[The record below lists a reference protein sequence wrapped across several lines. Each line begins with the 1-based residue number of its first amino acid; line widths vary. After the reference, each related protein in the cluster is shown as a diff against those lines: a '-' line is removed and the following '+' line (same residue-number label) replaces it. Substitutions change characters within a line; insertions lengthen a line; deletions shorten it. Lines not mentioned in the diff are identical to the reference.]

1 MEFDVVIVGAGPA
14 GLSAACRLKQKA
26 AEAGKEISVCVVE
39 KGSEV
44 GAHILSGAV
53 FEPRALNELF
63 PDWKE
68 LGAPLNTPVTRD
80 DIFVLKNAENAQ
92 KIPDFFVPKTMHNE
106 GNYIISLGNLC
117 RWLAQQAENLG
128 VEIYPGFA
136 AQEAL
141 IDEQAWC
148 AGSSPVIWASTA
160 KAIRKKACTPQ
171 AWNCVASTRCSPK
184 AAVATSASN

>member
-1 MEFDVVIVGAGPA
+1 
-14 GLSAACRLKQKA
+14 
-26 AEAGKEISVCVVE
+26 
-39 KGSEV
+39 
-44 GAHILSGAV
+44 
-53 FEPRALNELF
+53 
-63 PDWKE
+63 
-68 LGAPLNTPVTRD
+68 
-80 DIFVLKNAENAQ
+80 VLKNADSAQ
-92 KIPDFFVPKTMHNE
+92 KSPDFFVPKTMHNE

-141 IDEQAWC
+141 FDENGVVR
-148 AGSSPVIWASTA
+148 GSSPATWASTA
-160 KAIRKKACTPQ
+160 KATRKKACTPR